1 MGRSR
6 DIRRACGGLL
16 EPVGTSLDVF
26 SGLYKNGGALGHVPR
41 FVKEEE

>member
-1 MGRSR
+1 MGGSR
-6 DIRRACGGLL
+6 DTRRACGGLL

-26 SGLYKNGGALGHVPR
+26 YGLYKSGGTLGHVPR